1 MEKLVI
7 FVVKFSVKH
16 AADLFIVMRLSGTE
30 ECWQHW
36 FQLNELYQ
44 KINILLDQQ
53 FLQTVYDLPHV
64 GVSGY
69 FSYLTVS
76 NCYEFV

>member
-30 ECWQHW
+30 EC
-36 FQLNELYQ
+36 
-44 KINILLDQQ
+44 
-53 FLQTVYDLPHV
+53 
-64 GVSGY
+64 
-69 FSYLTVS
+69 
-76 NCYEFV
+76 